1 MGSFGDKLRREREM
15 RGITLEEI
23 SESTKISRRHLE
35 SLEKEDFGSLP
46 GGVFNKG
53 FVRSYARFL
62 GIDEDQAAADYAAIA
77 QETPPLE
84 DKFPLEVHE
93 KPNREL
99 NPKNSN
105 LPLILA
111 LAALLGV
118 MIGYAVWFRNKKP
131 QTVASASA
139 SAAANITGSQTG
151 DTSPGPTSYARQT
164 ASRKPP
170 APISANGSLTGSSR
184 QSESTDAEARS
195 KAEHK
200 FTILIQAKED
210 AWISVIA
217 DGRTITQ
224 GVLAQDRRKLVR
236 AGKQIVLRTGNAG
249 GIEVSYNGKPLGAL
263 GNESETRTMLFTSAG
278 LTQ

>member
-1 MGSFGDKLRREREM
+1 M
-15 RGITLEEI
+15 
-23 SESTKISRRHLE
+23 
-35 SLEKEDFGSLP
+35 
-46 GGVFNKG
+46 
-53 FVRSYARFL
+53 
-62 GIDEDQAAADYAAIA
+62 
-77 QETPPLE
+77 
-84 DKFPLEVHE
+84 HE

-118 MIGYAVWFRNKKP
+118 MIGYTVWFRNKKP
-131 QTVASASA
+131 ETVASVSA
-139 SAAANITGSQTG
+139 STSANITRNKTADAQ
-151 DTSPGPTSYARQT
+151 PEPSYARANP
-164 ASRKPP
+164 ASRK
-170 APISANGSLTGSSR
+170 APMPVSANGGLTGEGKQAESS
-184 QSESTDAEARS
+184 DLAPGG
-195 KAEHK
+195 KPEHK
-200 FTILIQAKED
+200 FSILIKAKED

-224 GVLAQDRRKLVR
+224 GVLTQDRRKLIR

-263 GNESETRTMLFTSAG
+263 GNESETRTMLFTSEG